1 MPKFVELTNDTDKY
15 LVNVEHIIAITPEG
29 DKTLVYITTFCKG
42 YDHIICDQD
51 YSLLMSLLK
60 E

>member
-1 MPKFVELTNDTDKY
+1 MPKFVELTDGINKY
-15 LVNVEHIIAITPEG
+15 LVNVNHIIAITPDG
-29 DKTLVYITTFCKG
+29 NKTYVYVTTFCK
-42 YDHIICDQD
+42 DIDRIICNQD